1 MIKIKKIT
9 KMNGSF
15 GINLN
20 LLMEEESQ
28 KVFLKMQN
36 FYRKNLPLP
45 VCVCRTQKHSYAHLT
60 DH

>member
-20 LLMEEESQ
+20 LLMVEESQ
-28 KVFLKMQN
+28 EVLTKMQN
-36 FYRKNLPLP
+36 FIAKIFPAS
-45 VCVCRTQKHSYAHLT
+45 VCSLYWKKHSYAHLT